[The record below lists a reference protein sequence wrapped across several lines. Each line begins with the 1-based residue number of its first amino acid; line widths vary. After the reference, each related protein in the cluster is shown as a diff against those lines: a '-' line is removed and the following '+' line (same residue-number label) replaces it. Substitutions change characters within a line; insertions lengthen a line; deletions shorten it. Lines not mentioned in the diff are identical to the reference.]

1 MTIPDRM
8 PNRLARGDTLTPQAP
23 ASSVAASA
31 ARAPE
36 AAAQATRAWLLAGVL
51 LSAAA
56 QLITIAALAGA
67 DPIPVTWAAVLLAVA
82 PAPLALLASYVPVQ
96 TARLVAAVAAVVLI
110 IGIVAQITHTGLFFV
125 PALAA
130 MAVAAIRL
138 WREPA

>member
-8 PNRLARGDTLTPQAP
+8 PNRLARGDTLTPEAP
-23 ASSVAASA
+23 ARTLAATA
-31 ARAPE
+31 ARAPGTVTE
-36 AAAQATRAWLLAGVL
+36 ATRAWLLAAVL

-56 QLITIAALAGA
+56 QLITVAALAGA
-67 DPIPVTWAAVLLAVA
+67 DPIPATWAALLLAIA
-82 PAPLALLASYVPVQ
+82 PAPLALLAAHAPARN
-96 TARLVAAVAAVVLI
+96 ARLFAALAAVVLI

-138 WREPA
+138 WRESA

>member
-8 PNRLARGDTLTPQAP
+8 PNRLGRGDALTPQAP
-23 ASSVAASA
+23 ASTVTASA
-31 ARAPE
+31 ARAP
-36 AAAQATRAWLLAGVL
+36 AVGAQATRAWLLAALL

-56 QLITIAALAGA
+56 QLITIAALLGA
-67 DPIPVTWAAVLLAVA
+67 DPIPATWAAVLLAVA
-82 PAPLALLASYVPVQ
+82 PAPLALLASHAPAQ
-96 TARLVAAVAAVVLI
+96 TARLFAALAAVVLI

>member
-1 MTIPDRM
+1 MTIPDRV
-8 PNRLARGDTLTPQAP
+8 PRRLARGESLTPQAP

-31 ARAPE
+31 VGAP
-36 AAAQATRAWLLAGVL
+36 AAQATRAWLIAGVL

-56 QLITIAALAGA
+56 QLITVAALAGA
-67 DPIPVTWAAVLLAVA
+67 DPIPATWGAVLLAVA
-82 PAPLALLASYVPVQ
+82 PAPLALLAAHAPAR
-96 TARLVAAVAAVVLI
+96 TARLFAAAAAAVLI

-130 MAVAAIRL
+130 MAVVAIRL